1 MYRFGKRVSRAFSF
15 NKTPRKLKR
24 AMSSM
29 TQMMSPF
36 NRRESLSLTNV
47 NTPGRGNLT
56 AMRLASTNDLSV
68 STTIFFFSAAG
79 LVCFHPSSS
88 ILLRWNQWLIFHEN
102 LWFHFLT
109 LLSLFALYSFQE
121 DSTNEVFKMYLLYE
135 HCLFLNRRTIHSAQR

>member
-1 MYRFGKRVSRAFSF
+1 MICTIKLSAKLHPSKCKFLYVILLRNFNIIINVVPISHYTFSMYRFGKRVSRAFSF

-68 STTIFFFSAAG
+68 STTMFFLSCWSG
-79 LVCFHPSSS
+79 
-88 ILLRWNQWLIFHEN
+88 
-102 LWFHFLT
+102 
-109 LLSLFALYSFQE
+109 LLSSKFFYTIKIKSM
-121 DSTNEVFKMYLLYE
+121 TNF
-135 HCLFLNRRTIHSAQR
+135 S